1 MIDHSTREKITLLLL
16 AGALLLCHG
25 VFGSLHL
32 LCASPGCSD
41 GVRHAAEHHSAVGT
55 AGDTHEHPTGHAT
68 STEYFAVVAG
78 LLGLLVSLLSK
89 GRWLEIW
96 LGLRRAA
103 VLRWAVAV
111 FRPPRAPTS
120 PVLQVF
126 RL

>member
-1 MIDHSTREKITLLLL
+1 MINHSTREKITPLLL

-25 VFGSLHL
+25 VFGALHL
-32 LCASPGCSD
+32 LCSSPGCSD

-55 AGDTHEHPTGHAT
+55 AGDTHEQSADHAT
-68 STEYFAVVAG
+68 NTEYFAVVAG

-89 GRWLEIW
+89 GMWLEIW

-103 VLRWAVAV
+103 VLLWAAAV
-111 FRPPRAPTS
+111 FRPPREPTS